1 MKWIRKN
8 NSGNNYL
15 WQIATHSISSHY
27 VPFCTLPNSSTMLL
41 TDHQNPFNWNMPL
54 ANSIDEHKK
63 KFFLR
68 NYYNVFS
75 YQYVFIQWIE
85 QKYSRLSYFL
95 RRCYS
100 LSYLSEF
107 IETWLQIENMKR
119 IKKIN
124 VDQHSTSQHFI
135 ILFNLRDHT
144 STFRML

>member
-1 MKWIRKN
+1 MKWIWKN

-27 VPFCTLPNSSTMLL
+27 VLFCTLPNSSMMLL

-75 YQYVFIQWIE
+75 YQYVFIQCIK
-85 QKYSRLSYFL
+85 QKCPRLLYFL
-95 RRCYS
+95 RTC
-100 LSYLSEF
+100 F
-107 IETWLQIENMKR
+107 ILIRIYKEIYNMQQSF
-119 IKKIN
+119 KKI
-124 VDQHSTSQHFI
+124 VFSLTAKLMH
-135 ILFNLRDHT
+135 L
-144 STFRML
+144 